1 MNGFLIQNTNSF
13 YKKIIRKVLNSLYC
27 TLCSKEINIEHQ
39 GRADTTR
46 HINGNVDKKAQ
57 EAKRKQPGIYS
68 IFLKPS
74 NPLESQVRRA
84 EVKVT
89 GFIAEHNIPLAV
101 ADHLGPLFK
110 NIFRDS
116 KIAKNYACGKTKTTC
131 ILNRAIKP
139 ELQKKLI
146 NQMKKDC
153 YSISAD
159 GSNDQGLKKMKPL
172 TIRLFYI
179 NQHMVANQFL
189 EMCL

>member
-1 MNGFLIQNTNSF
+1 MS
-13 YKKIIRKVLNSLYC
+13 
-27 TLCSKEINIEHQ
+27 LCSKDINIEHQ
-39 GRADTTR
+39 GRAGITR
-46 HINGNVDKKAQ
+46 HINGNAHKKAQ

-74 NPLESQVRRA
+74 NPLESQVRKA

-101 ADHLGPLFK
+101 ADHLGPLLK
-110 NIFRDS
+110 TYSKTYS
-116 KIAKNYACGKTKTTC
+116 KIAENYACGKTKTTC

-153 YSISAD
+153 YSISTD
-159 GSNDQGLKKMKPL
+159 DSNDQGLKKMNPV
-172 TIRLFYI
+172 TVRLFEI
-179 NQHMVANQFL
+179 NQHMVANQCL

>member
-1 MNGFLIQNTNSF
+1 MS
-13 YKKIIRKVLNSLYC
+13 
-27 TLCSKEINIEHQ
+27 LCSKDINIEHQ
-39 GRADTTR
+39 GRAGITR
-46 HINGNVDKKAQ
+46 HINGNAHKKAQ

-101 ADHLGPLFK
+101 ADHLGPLLK
-110 NIFRDS
+110 TYSKTYS
-116 KIAKNYACGKTKTTC
+116 KIAENYACGKTKTTC

-153 YSISAD
+153 YSISTD
-159 GSNDQGLKKMKPL
+159 DSNDQGLKKMNPV
-172 TIRLFYI
+172 TVRLFEI
-179 NQHMVANQFL
+179 NQHMVANQCL

>member
-1 MNGFLIQNTNSF
+1 MS
-13 YKKIIRKVLNSLYC
+13 
-27 TLCSKEINIEHQ
+27 LCSKDINIEHQ
-39 GRADTTR
+39 GRAGITR
-46 HINGNVDKKAQ
+46 HINGNAHKKAQ

-74 NPLESQVRRA
+74 IPLESQVRRA

-110 NIFRDS
+110 DIFHDS
-116 KIAKNYACGKTKTTC
+116 KIAENYACGKTKTTC

-139 ELQKKLI
+139 ELQKNLI

-153 YSISAD
+153 YSISTD
-159 GSNDQGLKKMKPL
+159 DSNDQGLKKMNPV
-172 TIRLFYI
+172 TARLFEI
-179 NQHMVANQFL
+179 NQHMVANQCL

>member
-1 MNGFLIQNTNSF
+1 MP
-13 YKKIIRKVLNSLYC
+13 
-27 TLCSKEINIEHQ
+27 LCSKDINIEHQ
-39 GRADTTR
+39 GRAGITR
-46 HINGNVDKKAQ
+46 HINGNAHKKAQ

-101 ADHLGPLFK
+101 ADHLGPLLK
-110 NIFRDS
+110 TYSKTYS
-116 KIAKNYACGKTKTTC
+116 KIAENYACGKTKTTC

-153 YSISAD
+153 YSISTND
-159 GSNDQGLKKMKPL
+159 SNDQGLKKMNPV
-172 TIRLFYI
+172 TVRLFEI
-179 NQHMVANQFL
+179 NQHMVANQCL

>member
-1 MNGFLIQNTNSF
+1 MS
-13 YKKIIRKVLNSLYC
+13 
-27 TLCSKEINIEHQ
+27 LCSKDINIEHQ
-39 GRADTTR
+39 GRAGITR
-46 HINGNVDKKAQ
+46 HINGNAHKKAQ

-74 NPLESQVRRA
+74 NPLESQVRKA

-101 ADHLGPLFK
+101 ADHLGPLLK
-110 NIFRDS
+110 TYSKTYS
-116 KIAKNYACGKTKTTC
+116 KIAENYACGKTKTTC

-153 YSISAD
+153 YSISTND
-159 GSNDQGLKKMKPL
+159 SNDQGLKKMNPV
-172 TIRLFYI
+172 TVRLFEI
-179 NQHMVANQFL
+179 NQHMVANQCL

>member
-1 MNGFLIQNTNSF
+1 MS
-13 YKKIIRKVLNSLYC
+13 
-27 TLCSKEINIEHQ
+27 LCSKDINIEHQ
-39 GRADTTR
+39 GRAGITR
-46 HINGNVDKKAQ
+46 HINGNAHKKAQ

-101 ADHLGPLFK
+101 ADHLGPLLK
-110 NIFRDS
+110 TYSKTYS
-116 KIAKNYACGKTKTTC
+116 KIAENYACGKTKTTC

-139 ELQKKLI
+139 ELQKNLI

-153 YSISAD
+153 YSISTD
-159 GSNDQGLKKMKPL
+159 DSNDQGLKKMNPV
-172 TIRLFYI
+172 TVRLFEI
-179 NQHMVANQFL
+179 NQHMVANQCL